1 MLISHFMNIVCVIV
15 VQCYTATIHNVSG
28 STCLEFSCH
37 HCQLIIRLR
46 KEMFH
51 GSAIPFNC
59 EISNTYTC
67 SVSTCGD
74 SKSTTWG
81 RAGKVETRR
90 LSTHRI
96 SLCGD

>member
-1 MLISHFMNIVCVIV
+1 MFISHFMNIVYVMV
-15 VQCYTATIHNVSG
+15 VQCYRATIHNVSC

-51 GSAIPFNC
+51 GSAIPLNC
-59 EISNTYTC
+59 EILNAYTC
-67 SVSTCGD
+67 SVSTSGD

-81 RAGKVETRR
+81 RVGKVETRR
-90 LSTHRI
+90 PSTHRT
-96 SLCGD
+96 SL

>member
-1 MLISHFMNIVCVIV
+1 MFIFHFMSIVCVIV

-51 GSAIPFNC
+51 GSAIPLNC
-59 EISNTYTC
+59 EILNAYTC
-67 SVSTCGD
+67 SVSTCGY

-90 LSTHRI
+90 PSTHRI